1 MRGPRYR
8 AVQAYLHFR
17 ILDLI
22 LCRSVHKGGARRW
35 ARNRPQTANDRLDVD
50 RLADAL
56 RLLAAARASRCS
68 LDVGSVG
75 AILVSVMAVLHVV
88 EQCANARQLGGE
100 IPPMAIPVVCALP
113 AVAGAGFAFRTTAQR
128 GEDLVIG
135 RSLHATSVW
144 LLLKDRRL
152 YAAA

>member
-1 MRGPRYR
+1 MAVRDVAHVERSSPDLRRAGHRHRYR
-8 AVQAYLHFR
+8 RGAGAGVTLTARGRVEQ
-17 ILDLI
+17 
-22 LCRSVHKGGARRW
+22 VGGS
-35 ARNRPQTANDRLDVD
+35 QGS
-50 RLADAL
+50 AL
-56 RLLAAARASRCS
+56 LVTRCS
-68 LDVGSVG
+68 INFASVG
-75 AILVSVMAVLHVV
+75 PILVSVMAVLHVV
-88 EQCANARQLGGE
+88 EQCSNARQLGGE

-135 RSLHATSVW
+135 RSLHATSMW